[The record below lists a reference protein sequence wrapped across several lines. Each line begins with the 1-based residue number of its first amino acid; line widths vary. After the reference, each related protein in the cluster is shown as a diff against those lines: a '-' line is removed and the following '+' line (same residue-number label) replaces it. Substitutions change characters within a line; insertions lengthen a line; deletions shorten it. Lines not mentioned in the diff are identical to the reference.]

1 MCIVAT
7 VQLGLNELSPWLPQV
22 TFISIFTCSVVTTYN
37 PWKAN
42 AAQCSVCDHSR
53 HPANLIVACQKTT
66 RMICE
71 EPSRLTNEQKERK
84 KKIGVQQL
92 PQDGSVNSWRL
103 AQHWQMLPNQS
114 LPSAL
119 TGTEDRTVLY
129 WTEVESGS
137 ARAVERIDQPVDSP
151 HRSRPKTF
159 CWLLFV
165 SVSSSLP
172 GDCSLASALVSARP
186 CWGLGLGGAAAV

>member
-1 MCIVAT
+1 MLCLWT
-7 VQLGLNELSPWLPQV
+7 LPTPCKPHCCLPENCKDDLWG
-22 TFISIFTCSVVTTYN
+22 TFTFN
-37 PWKAN
+37 KWAK
-42 AAQCSVCDHSR
+42 R
-53 HPANLIVACQKTT
+53 K
-66 RMICE
+66 
-71 EPSRLTNEQKERK
+71 KK

-129 WTEVESGS
+129 WTEVESSS
-137 ARAVERIDQPVDSP
+137 ARAVERIDQPVDSL